1 MRKRS
6 KNVENAIKSEGFEMS
21 FQTRVAAWML
31 DCFGPVIPFDKVER
45 NHRFFEESAELVQSL
60 GMTRE
65 DAHRLVDY
73 VFDRPTGEPFQEVG
87 GVSVTLLALCEA
99 NEINHAYVADREIS
113 RINRPDVKEKI
124 RRKQATKPKHS
135 PLPESV

>member
-1 MRKRS
+1 MRRS
-6 KNVENAIKSEGFEMS
+6 L
-21 FQTRVAAWML
+21 QQRVAAWML

-60 GMTRE
+60 GMTRA

-73 VFDRPTGEPFQEVG
+73 VYDRPIGDPFQEIG
-87 GVSVTLLALCEA
+87 GVNVTLLALCEA
-99 NEINHAYVADREIS
+99 NGMHNSFAADMEIQ
-113 RINRPDVKEKI
+113 RITRPQIMSKI
-124 RRKQATKPKHS
+124 RAKQETKPKHS